1 MGVLVAASCRECSG
15 NGCSLAFELTGL
27 IGVILWSDVKL
38 LNDDKL
44 VLEDD
49 LSLPESEESE
59 LELALKSF
67 ALPCSL
73 TGRFR
78 K

>member
-1 MGVLVAASCRECSG
+1 MGVLVAASCREGSG
-15 NGCSLAFELTGL
+15 NGWSLAFEFTGFM
-27 IGVILWSDVKL
+27 GVILWRDEKL
-38 LNDDKL
+38 LNEDKL

-49 LSLPESEESE
+49 LSLPESEDSE

-67 ALPCSL
+67 ALPCGL
-73 TGRFR
+73 TVSFR